1 MRPGPETFARTSWR
15 PMRQF
20 PTSQR
25 GIVGAKMPQ
34 AAEAGV
40 EMLRRGGN
48 AIDATV
54 ATAFAIGVCEP
65 WMNGIGGGGFLVAWL
80 AKERRSI
87 VISYPM
93 ISASNATPDM
103 FPIAES
109 GVNDSFLFGWPATV
123 DNAHVIGHRS
133 VAVPGTVA
141 GLAMALERYGTMSL
155 ADVLQPAIDL
165 AESGFPVSWHSTLTI
180 TKDVANLQKFPEA
193 ARIFL
198 TPAGNPPV
206 TIEQHNPAI
215 IRQPD
220 LANTLRAIAAGGPR
234 AFYEGD
240 IARTITDHLAENGS
254 RITYDDFASYQAE
267 LLAPVTVDY
276 HGTQVHTVGGG
287 TGGTSLAQSLA
298 LLNEVEGSD
307 PVTRGTAQ
315 WHRMIQAFRQAFA
328 DRFAYLADQ
337 GHVAIPQDALLD
349 PAYARECIASFP
361 EDRAMVPRPGDRARL
376 GVTHDM
382 PGSVPEYIRDGSTT
396 HLGVIDAD
404 GNAVSLTQTL
414 LAAFGSRVIA
424 PGTGVLLNNGMMWF
438 DPEPGRPNSV
448 AGRKRPLS
456 NMAPALVTR
465 DGELLASVGSSGGRR
480 IQNANS
486 QIIANLV
493 DAGMSAQEAIDAPRV
508 DTSTPALGINARID
522 QGIIDE
528 LAAMGHPVSVRQ
540 EHLMTSDFASPV
552 VLRRSPDGTLD
563 GGADPYYF
571 PATVIARDGDQQGES
586 SPGDM

>member
-1 MRPGPETFARTSWR
+1 MQPGPETFAKTSWR
-15 PMRQF
+15 PVRQF
-20 PTSQR
+20 PTGQR
-25 GIVGAKMPQ
+25 GMVGAKMPQ

-48 AIDATV
+48 AIDAAV
-54 ATAFAIGVCEP
+54 ATAFAVGVCEP

-80 AKERRSI
+80 AKERRSV

-93 ISASNATPDM
+93 ISAAGATPDM
-103 FPIAES
+103 FPLADT
-109 GVNDSFLFGWPATV
+109 GTNDSFLFGWPATV
-123 DNAHVIGHRS
+123 DNANVLGHRS

-141 GLAMALERYGTMSL
+141 GLALALERYGTMSL
-155 ADVLQPAIDL
+155 GDVLQPAIDL
-165 AESGFPVSWHSTLTI
+165 AENGFPVSWHSTLTI
-180 TKDVANLQKFPEA
+180 AKDVANLQKFPEA

-198 TPAGNPPV
+198 TAGGNAPA

-220 LANTLRAIAAGGPR
+220 LATTLRTIASDGPR
-234 AFYEGD
+234 AFYEGG
-240 IARTITDHLAENGS
+240 IARAITDHLADHGS
-254 RITYDDFASYQAE
+254 PITYDDFASYKAE
-267 LLAPVTVDY
+267 ELTPVTVDY
-276 HGTQVHTVGGG
+276 HGAQVHTIGGG
-287 TGGTSLAQSLA
+287 TGGTTLAQSLV
-298 LLNEVEGSD
+298 LLNELEGSD
-307 PVTRGTAQ
+307 PAARGTAQ
-315 WHRMIQAFRQAFA
+315 WHRMVQALRQAFA
-328 DRFAYLADQ
+328 DRFAWLADPD
-337 GHVAIPQDALLD
+337 HVAIPQDVLLD

-361 EDRAMVPRPGDRARL
+361 DDHAIAPKPGDRSRL
-376 GVTHDM
+376 GVEHEM

-396 HLGVIDAD
+396 HLGVIDAE

-448 AGRKRPLS
+448 GGGKKPLS
-456 NMAPALVTR
+456 NMAPAIVIRGEDLV
-465 DGELLASVGSSGGRR
+465 ASVGSSGGRR
-480 IQNANS
+480 IQNANA
-486 QIIANLV
+486 QIIANIV
-493 DAGMSAQEAIDAPRV
+493 DAGMTAQESIDAPRV
-508 DTSTPALGINARID
+508 DTSTPALGISSRID
-522 QGIIDE
+522 GGVIDE

-571 PATVIARDGDQQGES
+571 PATVIAVEGD
-586 SPGDM
+586 